1 MTQPACNF
9 LHPEWFEQFFL
20 SKASC
25 HQIPI
30 FITNASVEGGE
41 KKVDVG
47 ILSHKLQDVKSQYSR
62 ALEALKAAK
71 KLVEE
76 LEKCFITMQ
85 L

>member
-1 MTQPACNF
+1 
-9 LHPEWFEQFFL
+9 
-20 SKASC
+20 
-25 HQIPI
+25 
-30 FITNASVEGGE
+30 VEGGE